1 MTTTVTAS
9 GNPSPVADV
18 AQADDA
24 WAGKKETIVT
34 VQRRLGILVLMLG
47 AYGCVPAA
55 AGPSIPCNATPSPG
69 VCCEILWGSLHGTVT
84 DSRGEPQPGVTVTLR
99 TKTGAPLGNCD
110 RQISM
115 VTDDEGKYGF
125 NVVPFDTPLEVTAA
139 SQSKG
144 TQTASTTVVRGPMA
158 FLDFTF

>member
-1 MTTTVTAS
+1 MLRM
-9 GNPSPVADV
+9 
-18 AQADDA
+18 
-24 WAGKKETIVT
+24 GKKETVVT
-34 VQRRLGILVLMLG
+34 VFTRLGLVLFTV
-47 AYGCVPAA
+47 AATGCVPTA
-55 AGPSIPCNATPSPG
+55 AGPSLPCDAKPSPG

-84 DSRGEPQPGVTVTLR
+84 DTRGQPQSGVTVTLR

-125 NVVPFDTPLEVTAA
+125 NVVPFDTPLEVIAA
-139 SQSKG
+139 SPTKG
-144 TQTASTTVVRGPMA
+144 AQTQAVTVVRGPMV